1 MDRNVPVSNIEDK
14 RMWDILY
21 SQVGY
26 IHGEGLQNRTESQ
39 VGKDQMGG
47 ESEKGER
54 GERTDGSE
62 MEGAEQNEKR
72 RQGYPVAEQ
81 CHGLGPVNTQDS
93 NAFHQVVNE
102 HVRSKSISVG
112 ERKTSSTKQPT
123 KGLWPWA
130 RTCRMWPRRG
140 GPGMLCYPSLG

>member
-1 MDRNVPVSNIEDK
+1 
-14 RMWDILY
+14 MWDILDI
-21 SQVGY
+21 QDGD

-62 MEGAEQNEKR
+62 MEGAEQNEQR

-81 CHGLGPVNTQDS
+81 CRAG
-93 NAFHQVVNE
+93 
-102 HVRSKSISVG
+102 
-112 ERKTSSTKQPT
+112 
-123 KGLWPWA
+123 
-130 RTCRMWPRRG
+130 C
-140 GPGMLCYPSLG
+140 